1 MKDNTEEFLRKYTE
15 NAKLV
20 LTIVNEHREKDEEE
34 KSKDS
39 TESEKE

>member
-15 NAKLV
+15 NARLV
-20 LTIVNEHREKDEEE
+20 LSIVNEHREKDEEE
-34 KSKDS
+34 QSKDS